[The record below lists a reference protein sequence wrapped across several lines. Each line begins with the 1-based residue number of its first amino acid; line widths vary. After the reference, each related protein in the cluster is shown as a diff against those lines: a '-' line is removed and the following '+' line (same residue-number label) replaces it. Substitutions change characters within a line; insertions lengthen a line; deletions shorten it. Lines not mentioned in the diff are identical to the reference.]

1 MKIDNLYIIGGD
13 QSKLSVEIAK
23 NSQVVFFDKLQ
34 TGFNH
39 QFSLIKKFKDQQHSL
54 SEKWLNFQEIVFKKL
69 IPLINK
75 DEEYRYLLSNLF
87 LKPQT
92 IKQTQFINFINFI

>member
-23 NSQVVFFDKLQ
+23 NFKPFFDKLQ

-39 QFSLIKKFKDQQHSL
+39 RFLLLKSLK
-54 SEKWLNFQEIVFKKL
+54 
-69 IPLINK
+69 INILYQK
-75 DEEYRYLLSNLF
+75 NG
-87 LKPQT
+87 
-92 IKQTQFINFINFI
+92 